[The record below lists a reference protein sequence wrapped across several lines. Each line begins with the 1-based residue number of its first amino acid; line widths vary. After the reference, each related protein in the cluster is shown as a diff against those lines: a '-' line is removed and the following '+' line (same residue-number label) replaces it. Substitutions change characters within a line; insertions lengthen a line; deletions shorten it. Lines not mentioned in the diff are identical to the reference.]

1 MTERN
6 LGDVSRSPADDNHGA
21 SGIAGDVLQ
30 WMMDHPK
37 TTAILGVVGMGAVV
51 IATHGE
57 AAPLLAKGAKAE
69 AQLPSAALGF
79 ASENG
84 AGTVAGLLD
93 DAVKSGRYTFTDGV
107 MMPVAGGAFKPVAEL
122 PSALLKAD
130 ASPGTVAGLLDRLV
144 TSGDYKVVG
153 DPKSPFFIL
162 KPVTAP
168 NKAEIAIAE
177 AAFWKG
183 K

>member
-6 LGDVSRSPADDNHGA
+6 LGDVSRSSTDAKKESNF
-21 SGIAGDVLQ
+21 AGDVLQ

-57 AAPLLAKGAKAE
+57 AASAIRTGAKVE
-69 AQLPSAALGF
+69 SQLPSTALGF
-79 ASENG
+79 ASDNG
-84 AGTVAGLLD
+84 PGTVAGLLD
-93 DAVKSGRYTFTDGV
+93 DAVKSGRYTFADGV
-107 MMPVAGGAFKPVAEL
+107 MMPVAERGFKPIAEL
-122 PSALLKAD
+122 PSTLLKAD
-130 ASPGTVAGLLDRLV
+130 ANSGTVAGLLDRLV
-144 TSGDYKVVG
+144 MNGDYKVVG

-168 NKAEIAIAE
+168 NKAEIAVAE